1 MTPDSPT
8 LRERRAQLTH
18 DEILRAA
25 RRLFA
30 EHGYARTSVRDIAK
44 AAGVSAQTVYDS
56 VGSKQQLV
64 AQLND
69 LIDAEAGIGAI
80 VRRRPAVRGPAGGR
94 GDLGPRRALDPRALR
109 GHHPRARHRRRGRA
123 GARRRAG
130 GGPAAPRRRRHH
142 GRRPPPR
149 ARGAGRPRR
158 GRDARGRLR
167 RALRARAAGELRLVA
182 GPARALDRPTP
193 APRSCCAPSA
203 RRARRTPARGCAP
216 RRRPGRRP
224 APASRARPPRARGRP
239 RPRGRRRPSDH
250 PSTSPIRRAAGSAED
265 SPRSKVSIEI
275 RVRRASTSS
284 RWCAPSWAAAYQAS
298 TCR

>member
-80 VRRRPAVRGPAGGR
+80 VRADLQSEDPQVVAAISARVARSILEHCGDIIHALVTGAAAEPELAAVMAEGQ
-94 GDLGPRRALDPRALR
+94 
-109 GHHPRARHRRRGRA
+109 
-123 GARRRAG
+123 
-130 GGPAAPRRRRHH
+130 RRHV
-142 GRRPPPR
+142 G
-149 ARGAGRPRR
+149 GATRVV
-158 GRDARGRLR
+158 GRLR
-167 RALRARAAGELRLVA
+167 ELGAIPPDGAVETLAAISDVRFALVLQESYGWSLDQLERWMADAGTTLLLR
-182 GPARALDRPTP
+182 D
-193 APRSCCAPSA
+193 
-203 RRARRTPARGCAP
+203 
-216 RRRPGRRP
+216 
-224 APASRARPPRARGRP
+224 
-239 RPRGRRRPSDH
+239 
-250 PSTSPIRRAAGSAED
+250 
-265 SPRSKVSIEI
+265 
-275 RVRRASTSS
+275 
-284 RWCAPSWAAAYQAS
+284 
-298 TCR
+298 